1 MPTQPTERRRKPA
14 TPRAPRRGSG
24 RVTIADVARVAGM
37 SMHTVSRVLN
47 APENVPE
54 RTVKLIHEAIAQT
67 GYVQD
72 LVAGGLASGRS
83 RLVAVT
89 VPTLGSPVFLEA
101 LQTLSLHLSRH
112 GYQMMLTESG
122 YDPEQEVAALQAI
135 LGRRPDGVVMMR
147 TVLTPTGRTQLRAAR
162 IPVVEAWDWTDDPVD
177 MLIGFSHE
185 AAGGCVA
192 QFLAET
198 GRRRPVAVI
207 GDDPRAGRRLQGFTA
222 AARELRLIAPDSDT
236 PHVLIPAPA
245 TMGAGRSGLA
255 ELLARV
261 PDADAVVCSTDMI
274 AMGVLLEA
282 AALGRQVPGDLAV
295 VGFGDQAYA
304 AATTPPLTT
313 VRIDG
318 SQIGGQAARAIIDR
332 LDGLANEGM
341 RVDVGFTLMRRQSA

>member
-1 MPTQPTERRRKPA
+1 MPSHPSERSSKPA
-14 TPRAPRRGSG
+14 SGRAPRRGSG

-47 APENVPE
+47 APEHVPA
-54 RTVKLIHEAIAQT
+54 RTVKLIHDAIAQT

-72 LVAGGLASGRS
+72 LIAGGLASGRS

-101 LQTLSLHLSRH
+101 LQTLSLHLGRH

-122 YDPEQEVAALQAI
+122 YDPEQEVEAVRAI

-147 TVLTPTGRTQLRAAR
+147 TVLTAVARTQLRAAR
-162 IPVVEAWDWTDDPVD
+162 IPVVEAWDWSDDPVD
-177 MLIGFSHE
+177 TLIGFSHE

-192 QFLAET
+192 RFLAET

-222 AARELRLIAPDSDT
+222 TARELGLIGAQAQT
-236 PHVLIPAPA
+236 PHVLLRAPA

-255 ELLARV
+255 ELLARE
-261 PDADAVVCSTDMI
+261 PAADAVVCSTDMI

-304 AATTPPLTT
+304 AATTPALTT

-318 SQIGGQAARAIIDR
+318 SLIGEQAARAIIDR
-332 LDGLANEGM
+332 LDGRASEGM
-341 RVDVGFTLMRRQSA
+341 HVDVGFTLIRRQSA